1 MSLAPWTVY
10 GAAGL
15 RHKDGMTIDVKYVK
29 RKQLVE
35 FIDEQ
40 LVFPIGKVAKRKL
53 EHHSSSASLVSEVGN
68 ANISQNSEV
77 DPHQSLKRSRVMNL
91 SRSDS
96 HLLRQDDL
104 DSSSNSSSN
113 FIANTNCDILD
124 AHILM
129 TNENGVESG
138 AGDKITNGMNGDSIQ
153 HGHNKYSPLSDVQ
166 PIHSLDLNVSFMEMG
181 HSILI

>member
-1 MSLAPWTVY
+1 M
-10 GAAGL
+10 

-40 LVFPIGKVAKRKL
+40 LVFPVGKALKRKL
-53 EHHSSSASLVSEVGN
+53 EHHSSSASLVSEAGN
-68 ANISQNSEV
+68 VMNVSQNAEV
-77 DPHQSLKRSRVMNL
+77 DPPHQSLKRSRIMNL

-113 FIANTNCDILD
+113 FITNANCDSLD
-124 AHILM
+124 AHVSL
-129 TNENGVESG
+129 TNENGVEGG
-138 AGDKITNGMNGDSIQ
+138 AGDKITNGVNGDSAQ

-166 PIHSLDLNVSFMEMG
+166 PIHSLDLNVSFVEMG
-181 HSILI
+181 HCLSC